1 MDPTTSVPS
10 SSSQRTANSAAPNL
24 EQIPRKF
31 DAGTRDRV
39 VGGTPP
45 HVGSTEK
52 LGENPGGSSVTV
64 ARVPWRPHLVGG
76 INSPLASPAPVPS
89 PLFHPPRCLST
100 PHWIRLIS
108 PSTHPSSPSRAAR
121 ANCRHRLERGRS
133 TIGPWGGDDW
143 SRGHLL
149 MLVVVSRD
157 LAYHWGASNCSS

>member
-52 LGENPGGSSVTV
+52 LGENPGGSSATV
-64 ARVPWRPHLVGG
+64 ARVPWRPHLVGD
-76 INSPLASPAPVPS
+76 INSPLVSPAPVPS
-89 PLFHPPRCLST
+89 PLFHPPRCRSA

-133 TIGPWGGDDW
+133 TIGPWGGNDW

-149 MLVVVSRD
+149 MLVDVSRD
-157 LAYHWGASNCSS
+157 LAYHWGASNCSL